1 MTEKTKNNVE
11 LLIEFYKT
19 KGRWPYSTECYKEI
33 NIGSLARNIFYDRI
47 KLNDYYHNMLSK
59 MEFFTSILH
68 KKVLLLLEFLNTN
81 ERYPYSDEFY
91 RDFNIYKFANAIKKG
106 KLDNKL
112 SNNDKKAIKE
122 NIYFNSTY
130 KQFTYHKKTLL
141 LIEFYDIYGRWPK
154 ITESFKD
161 EKVGEFSTAAKRHR
175 IPLLDVDKKLLE
187 GKEFPFK

>member
-1 MTEKTKNNVE
+1 MTEKRKNNVE
-11 LLIEFYKT
+11 LLIEFHKT
-19 KGRWPYSTECYKEI
+19 KGRWPYSNECYKEI
-33 NIGSLARNIFYDRI
+33 NIGNFARNIFYDRI
-47 KLNDYYHNMLSK
+47 KLNDYYHNMLPK
-59 MEFFTSILH
+59 MEFFTSVFH

-81 ERYPYSDEFY
+81 ERYPYTDEFY

-130 KQFTYHKKTLL
+130 KQSIYHKKTLL
-141 LIEFYDIYGRWPK
+141 LIEFYDTYGRWPK

-161 EKVGEFSTAAKRHR
+161 EKLGDFSNAAKRYKIH
-175 IPLLDVDKKLLE
+175 LLDVDKKLLE